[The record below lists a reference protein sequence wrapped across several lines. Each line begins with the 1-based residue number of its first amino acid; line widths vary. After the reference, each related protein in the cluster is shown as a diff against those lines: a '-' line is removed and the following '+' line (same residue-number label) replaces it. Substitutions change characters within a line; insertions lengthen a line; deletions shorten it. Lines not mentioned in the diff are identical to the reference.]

1 MAVGSVAQLPV
12 HCYIGVVPTTN
23 TIHDTMRTKLENVY
37 TRMMQDMPVHTSF
50 LQSGVGIFPVEVWE
64 MIVQHLRPTIGMGHV
79 QAALAQRD
87 LWQVPLVCRSFYSIF
102 KAPSQLDTYVY
113 LSEHISEAALPSLIA
128 WLRARAATIQTLQAP
143 YSSCTSTDHLSTLKA
158 SASLTSVSVKLR
170 TSADVEILGSFRNLS
185 KCTLRSSAGQHI
197 RRLDLTPLRGLLHL
211 SNLSLGE
218 GSYDNLSLASH
229 LTSLDLFESD
239 VRSTADCTC
248 FPHLIFLRVAEAYFN
263 HLHHPGMLACT
274 ALQRLEVSGMCFIPG
289 GFYIEGI
296 DAHWGYEIPQDMSAL
311 CCLKLVIHECNSGP
325 EMCLDGIF
333 TLPNLQ
339 RLQLGVPGCKFGNAF
354 ANLNKL
360 TFLDIESKDSLHIH
374 QPVRFHCSWHSFQ
387 SLQTFNLKAPFT
399 TDASFLELG
408 LLPCLREF
416 TVQATLAV
424 DADTTEYLQQVLQL
438 QELRRRY
445 PELMH

>member
-1 MAVGSVAQLPV
+1 
-12 HCYIGVVPTTN
+12 
-23 TIHDTMRTKLENVY
+23 
-37 TRMMQDMPVHTSF
+37 MQDMPVHTSF

-87 LWQVPLVCRSFYSIF
+87 LWQVPLVCKSFYSIF

-113 LSEHISEAALPSLIA
+113 LDEHISEAALPSLIA

-143 YSSCTSTDHLSTLKA
+143 YFSCASTAHLSTLTA

-170 TSADVEILGSFRNLS
+170 TSADVKILGSFRNLS
-185 KCTLRSSAGQHI
+185 KCTLRSYAGQYI

-211 SNLSLGE
+211 SNLSLGK
-218 GSYDNLSLASH
+218 GSYDNLSLACH

-274 ALQRLEVSGMCFIPG
+274 ALQSLEVSGMCSIPG
-289 GFYIEGI
+289 GFYIEGLG
-296 DAHWGYEIPQDMSAL
+296 AHWGYEIQQNMSAL
-311 CCLKLVIHECNSGP
+311 GCLTKLVIHECNLGP
-325 EMCLDGIF
+325 EMCLDGIC
-333 TLPNLQ
+333 TLPNLH
-339 RLQLGVPGCKFGNAF
+339 RLQLGIPGCTRFGNAF
-354 ANLNKL
+354 ANLSKL
-360 TFLDIESKDSLHIH
+360 TFLEIESKVSSHMNH
-374 QPVRFHCSWHSFQ
+374 PVRFQCSWRSFQ
-387 SLQTFNLKAPFT
+387 SLQTFHLKAPFT
-399 TDASFLELG
+399 ADASFLELG
-408 LLPCLREF
+408 LLPCLKEF

-424 DADTTEYLQQVLQL
+424 GTDTTEYLQQVLQL
-438 QELRRRY
+438 QELGRRY
-445 PELMH
+445 PELMQ